1 MTAHPTAR
9 LSALVDG
16 ELDGP
21 DRRDIEAH
29 VAACAECRAVVDD
42 IRALTTSAAA
52 WHTPAPPVDLWP
64 GIAARLEAQPPGVLP
79 FAPPAP
85 AIAAA
90 WRSRRV
96 SLTLPQL
103 ALAASLLIAVSGAVT
118 WLAGQ
123 RDAVPAPAV
132 GPAVVA
138 IAEPGG
144 PAAGDDVRVAN
155 FADAQYDAA
164 VQDLERVLREQ
175 GDQLDPRT
183 VAVLRKNLQAIDA
196 AITEARAA
204 LAQDP
209 ANTFLNSH
217 LVDARR
223 RKLDLLR
230 RATLLT
236 EGV

>member
-1 MTAHPTAR
+1 VIAHPTAR

-21 DRRDIEAH
+21 ELADIEAH
-29 VAACAECRAVVDD
+29 VAACTECRAVVGDLRSLAD
-42 IRALTTSAAA
+42 AAAA
-52 WHTPAPPVDLWP
+52 WPASAPSADLWP
-64 GIAARLEAQPPGVLP
+64 GIAVRLAAPAAVVA
-79 FAPPAP
+79 FAPTAP
-85 AIAAA
+85 RR
-90 WRSRRV
+90 WRHTRV

-123 RDAVPAPAV
+123 RETVQP
-132 GPAVVA
+132 PAVVA
-138 IAEPGG
+138 AIVALPEPASA
-144 PAAGDDVRVAN
+144 PAGDNVRVAN

-175 GDQLDPRT
+175 GDRLDPRT
-183 VAVLRKNLQAIDA
+183 VMVLQRNLQAIDA
-196 AITEARAA
+196 AIGEARAA

-223 RKLDLLR
+223 RKLEFLR
-230 RATLLT
+230 RAALIA
-236 EGV
+236 EGD

>member
-1 MTAHPTAR
+1 VTAHPTAR

-21 DRRDIEAH
+21 DRTEAEAH
-29 VAACAECRAVVDD
+29 LAACAECRAIVDD
-42 IRALTTSAAA
+42 LRALAASAAA
-52 WHTPAPPVDLWP
+52 WPTPAPPVDLWP
-64 GIAARLEAQPPGVLP
+64 GVAARLEPRAPGVVS
-79 FAPPAP
+79 FAPAG
-85 AIAAA
+85 AARTA
-90 WRSRRV
+90 WRAQRV

-103 ALAASLLIAVSGAVT
+103 ALAASLLMAVSGAVA

-123 RDAVPAPAV
+123 RGTVQAPPV

-144 PAAGDDVRVAN
+144 PAAGADVRIAN

-164 VQDLERVLREQ
+164 VEDLERVLREQ
-175 GDQLDPRT
+175 RDLLDPRT
-183 VAVLRKNLQAIDA
+183 VVVLQKNLQAIDA

-230 RATLLT
+230 RATLIT
-236 EGV
+236 EGD

>member
-21 DRRDIEAH
+21 DRTDVEAH
-29 VAACAECRAVVDD
+29 LAACADCRAVVDD
-42 IRALTTSAAA
+42 LRTLLAGAAA
-52 WHTPAPPVDLWP
+52 WPTPAPPADLWP
-64 GIAARLEAQPPGVLP
+64 GIAARLDARASSVVP
-79 FAPPAP
+79 FAPPA
-85 AIAAA
+85 ATADA
-90 WRSRRV
+90 WRARRV

-103 ALAASLLIAVSGAVT
+103 ALAASLLVAVSGAVT

-123 RDAVPAPAV
+123 RGTVQAPAA

-138 IAEPGG
+138 IAESGG
-144 PAAGDDVRVAN
+144 PTAGADVRVAN

-183 VAVLRKNLQAIDA
+183 VTVLRKNLQAIDA

-217 LVDARR
+217 LVDSRR

-230 RATLLT
+230 RATLIS